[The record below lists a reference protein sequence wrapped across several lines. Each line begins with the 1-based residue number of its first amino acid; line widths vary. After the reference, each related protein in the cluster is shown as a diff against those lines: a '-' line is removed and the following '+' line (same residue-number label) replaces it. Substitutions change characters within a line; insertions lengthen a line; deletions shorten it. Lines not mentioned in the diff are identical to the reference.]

1 LDFRLLATP
10 PTPVHT
16 VDTGDT
22 LGIYIADILGERES
36 LPSVDYPNFRL
47 KNAPITPFVGQPISV
62 EPDGTIHLPMVGA
75 VLVRGLNLAQ
85 VRDLLI
91 HKYSIEKQLIRPGRD
106 SVTVSLISARAAKVY
121 VVRQDTRYNLPG
133 LQQANQFETSRRWAG
148 TTLYLEPG
156 ESHVLNALMKTGGL
170 PGIDARNEIWVMK
183 GVPSDQS
190 DQMLTDLDR
199 FTQLPGDNLPP
210 EAIYH
215 VEEELTHEPPFMLTL
230 QHSNFIRIPLEVPLG
245 QELPFK
251 PDDVNLQDG
260 DIVFLPRRDGDVYL
274 TGGLLPPGRYPLNRD
289 RDLDV
294 VEAIAA
300 ATGNNLGPVY
310 APRST
315 GQFRSGPGNIIPA
328 TDVIIVRRLNYKH
341 QMKIYVDLRKAM
353 DDPSERVLI
362 APGDLLILN
371 YKPWEIISNVML
383 NFVNFSYGLE
393 TL

>member
-1 LDFRLLATP
+1 
-10 PTPVHT
+10 
-16 VDTGDT
+16 
-22 LGIYIADILGERES
+22 
-36 LPSVDYPNFRL
+36 
-47 KNAPITPFVGQPISV
+47 
-62 EPDGTIHLPMVGA
+62 M
-75 VLVRGLNLAQ
+75 
-85 VRDLLI
+85 
-91 HKYSIEKQLIRPGRD
+91 IRPGRD